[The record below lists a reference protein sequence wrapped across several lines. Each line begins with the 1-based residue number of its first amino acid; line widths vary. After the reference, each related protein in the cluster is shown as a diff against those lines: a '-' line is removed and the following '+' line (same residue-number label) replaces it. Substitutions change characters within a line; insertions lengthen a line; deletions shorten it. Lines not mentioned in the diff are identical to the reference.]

1 MKPFL
6 LKLYIPNINENI
18 TTLLP
23 NADLT
28 DMLKDIMLQQY
39 ASIAVQFSEA
49 IEILILKFSFFLT

>member
-6 LKLYIPNINENI
+6 LKLHIPNINENI

-39 ASIAVQFSEA
+39 ASTAVQFLEA
-49 IEILILKFSFFLT
+49 IQILILKFSFFLT